1 MRRVALL
8 LSVAVALAA
17 VAALHPSAAAPQS
30 GRVIDR
36 TLLCTTIGQAG
47 VRKLTVSALAP
58 VRGQTDPA
66 SGEPQLAGARLH
78 TGPPT
83 SSSGGGRRAVGG
95 TSLVDADAGA
105 PVPENNWSF
114 SLSRQQCRASRVH
127 VPLSA
132 RGLMGGA
139 ADALGDSYECFPPRR
154 VLVRVRAVF
163 RSRTSLRLNSVTGH
177 LFTRMPVREVFL
189 AVRTSSGK
197 PLAYAAASESGKARV
212 FAAPSCLPE

>member
-1 MRRVALL
+1 MRRVAVSRRGLRTG
-8 LSVAVALAA
+8 LAMLVLG
-17 VAALHPSAAAPQS
+17 VAAGGAGLAETFGATATDRVPLTAGRAPA
-30 GRVIDR
+30 VI
-36 TLLCTTIGQAG
+36 
-47 VRKLTVSALAP
+47 
-58 VRGQTDPA
+58 DPA

-78 TGPPT
+78 TGRPT

-114 SLSRQQCRASRVH
+114 SHSRQQCRASRAH

-139 ADALGDSYECFPPRR
+139 AGALGDSYDCFPPRR

-177 LFTRMPVREVFL
+177 LFTRTPVREVSL

-197 PLAYAAASESGKARV
+197 PLAYAAALESGKARV
-212 FAAPSCLPE
+212 FAAPGCLPE